1 MTYETI
7 SDYINY
13 ISNAVTYSL
22 NANTKSIL
30 LTSTIV
36 GFIYSFINSIST
48 VLAIHG
54 LFLVIYFILA
64 ISDTVTGIA
73 SSMYVEKQKFNSA
86 KFIKKGLL
94 VGFCLFIMLVVEMFI
109 IVFSEYSYTKSSV
122 LEALLTLLVFCFQ
135 VAKIMLMLAF
145 IIYELTSLRENF
157 IRLRLTQFVWAVDL
171 LIMPLNKLNK
181 YLDSKYDSTLNN
193 K

>member
-1 MTYETI
+1 
-7 SDYINY
+7 
-13 ISNAVTYSL
+13 
-22 NANTKSIL
+22 
-30 LTSTIV
+30 
-36 GFIYSFINSIST
+36 
-48 VLAIHG
+48 
-54 LFLVIYFILA
+54 
-64 ISDTVTGIA
+64 
-73 SSMYVEKQKFNSA
+73 
-86 KFIKKGLL
+86 
-94 VGFCLFIMLVVEMFI
+94 MLVVEMFI